1 MISVLQSSLC
11 IGDIAST
18 VLSRSSTEGAFI
30 ISKNTSEGRGA
41 PVLLTWLT
49 NLHAHFPL
57 LGYFYGKTFEGSLQP
72 SDYVQIF
79 FKLRIPCL
87 AAFVY
92 MARDDLGV
100 SFEDRPSYSHCF

>member
-30 ISKNTSEGRGA
+30 ISKNTFEGRGA

-57 LGYFYGKTFEGSLQP
+57 LGYFLRKNLRRKPPTFGLCPNIFQA
-72 SDYVQIF
+72 SDP
-79 FKLRIPCL
+79 LPC
-87 AAFVY
+87 
-92 MARDDLGV
+92 
-100 SFEDRPSYSHCF
+100 CFCLHGQR